1 MRILNIVENARK
13 RLKLTQKNLAI
24 KCRTRQ
30 SYISEIENYKRIP
43 SKRLLLKLSKNLEL
57 CPILIMQECLCRD
70 CKIKEGC
77 GIGKIINK
85 K

>member
-1 MRILNIVENARK
+1 MIKLNIVENGRK
-13 RLKLTQKNLAI
+13 RLKITQERLAI
-24 KCRTRQ
+24 KCNTRQ

-43 SKRLLLKLSKNLEL
+43 SKKLLLKLSKNLNL
-57 CPILIMQECLCRD
+57 CPILILQECLCID